1 MIFKKYNLFK
11 IDTHPVLRGIEG
23 GEGQ

>member
-23 GEGQ
+23 REG